1 MLEAH
6 KTTLDKAIKALGALE
21 KGTDVRW
28 SINVDGETYG
38 NAELAVFKLSSR
50 TYKYKRGET
59 RSYYQPFLDKL
70 EVGDITEIPF
80 NGFVP
85 AILTSNIGGT
95 CWKMWGT
102 GSYTVIRLDTKG
114 VVQVMRLA

>member
-6 KTTLDKAIKALGALE
+6 KITLDKAIKALSALQKHTE
-21 KGTDVRW
+21 IRW
-28 SINVDGETYG
+28 SVTVADETYG
-38 NAELAVFKLSSR
+38 NAELAIPKLSSR

-70 EVGDITEIPF
+70 EVGDVTEIPF
-80 NGFVP
+80 NGFVR

-95 CWKMWGT
+95 CWRMWGT